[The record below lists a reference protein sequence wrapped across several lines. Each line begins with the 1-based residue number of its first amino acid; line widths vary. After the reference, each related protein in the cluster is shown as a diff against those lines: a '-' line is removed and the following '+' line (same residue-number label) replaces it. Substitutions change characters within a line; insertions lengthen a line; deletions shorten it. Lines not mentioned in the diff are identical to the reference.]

1 MVTNTSGRKSQV
13 AIEYCYIWKERHV
26 QGHVFWIHAS
36 TQDRFEEAYK
46 GIARDL
52 RIPGWEDPQIDTI
65 LIVRDWLNN
74 HENCPWLLALDNAD
88 VLELFFRS
96 GPSAIGLQS
105 PLIAN
110 LIPRSPTGS
119 IILTTRDKRV
129 GERLS
134 GRGEVIMVAPLAP
147 LEAELLF
154 ACRISKGDIVN
165 NEEVQ
170 RLLEILEFIPL
181 AITQAAA
188 FIEENSMEITTYI
201 KDLTK
206 SDCDLQDCLDE
217 NLPDPRRDA
226 TSENSS
232 IRTWKLSF
240 DQITKQR
247 PQAAELLSLMA
258 VLDRQGMPKMLL

>member
-65 LIVRDWLNN
+65 LIVRDWVNN

-88 VLELFFRS
+88 DLELFFGT

-119 IILTTRDKRV
+119 IILTTSDKKV
-129 GERLS
+129 GQRLS
-134 GRGEVIMVAPLAP
+134 GREVIMVAPLAP
-147 LEAELLF
+147 LEAELLLR
-154 ACRISKGDIVN
+154 CRIGKGDIVN
-165 NEEVQ
+165 NDEVQ
-170 RLLEILEFIPL
+170 RLLEILGFIPL

-188 FIEENSMEITTYI
+188 FIEENSMEVTTYI
-201 KDLTK
+201 DLTK
-206 SDCDLQDCLDE
+206 SDCDLQDYLDE
-217 NLPDPRRDA
+217 NFPNPRRYA
-226 TSENSS
+226 TSQNST
-232 IRTWKLSF
+232 IITWKLSF
-240 DQITKQR
+240 DQIIKQR

-258 VLDRQGMPKMLL
+258 AVDF